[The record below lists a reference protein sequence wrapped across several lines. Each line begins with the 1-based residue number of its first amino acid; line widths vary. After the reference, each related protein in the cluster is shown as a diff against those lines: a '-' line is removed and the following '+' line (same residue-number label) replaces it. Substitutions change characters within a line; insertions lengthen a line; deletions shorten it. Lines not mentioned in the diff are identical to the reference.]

1 MPPHFVAHLVDR
13 QEYEMK
19 KVPMFF
25 ALAFMF
31 SPFAIAEPDDKGKLN
46 DGEILQVVVTANQ
59 GDIEKGE
66 LARKQASNKQV
77 RAFANRM
84 IKERNDINKEAKVLF
99 SKLKK
104 TPEEST
110 ISKNLKADGKKT
122 LDQLRN
128 LNGREFD
135 KAYIDAEIKHNQEL
149 IDVADNTLIPNVK
162 DEAVKALLIK
172 VRPALAAHIEF
183 AKTIEGSMMDKR

>member
-1 MPPHFVAHLVDR
+1 MNKTSI
-13 QEYEMK
+13 Y
-19 KVPMFF
+19 F
-25 ALAFMF
+25 ALALLF
-31 SPFAIAEPDDKGKLN
+31 SPFSIAEPNDKGKLN
-46 DGEILQVVVTANQ
+46 DSEILQIVVTANQ
-59 GDIEKGE
+59 GDIENGE
-66 LARKQASNKQV
+66 LAKKKASNKQV

-84 IKERNDINKEAKVLF
+84 IKERTDFNKEAKVLVA
-99 SKLKK
+99 KLKK
-104 TPEEST
+104 PSAEST
-110 ISKNLKADGKKT
+110 ISKDLTADDKKT
-122 LDQLRN
+122 LDQLKN

-149 IDVADNTLIPNVK
+149 IDMADNMLVPNVK